1 MRIYRKGDMY
11 TNGKYKFII
20 DGIWWRGTNPK
31 RIELKNMD
39 TGKIF
44 EYEADAFELAVEE
57 QKLKLIFK

>member
-31 RIELKNMD
+31 RVEIKNMD

>member
-1 MRIYRKGDMY
+1 MY

-31 RIELKNMD
+31 RVEIKNMD

>member
-11 TNGKYKFII
+11 TNGKFKFII

-31 RIELKNMD
+31 RVELKNMD

-44 EYEADAFELAVEE
+44 EYEAGAFELAVEE

>member
-31 RIELKNMD
+31 RVELKNMN

>member
-11 TNGKYKFII
+11 TNGKFKFII

-31 RIELKNMD
+31 RVELKNMD